1 VIGLAVARSRPAAYD
16 AAMTELDR
24 LDATALAELV
34 RTKKATPRELVDHA
48 IARIEKL
55 NPALNAVVTPMFD
68 QARKAADAPLADGPF
83 AGVPFLV
90 KDILA
95 AVDGVRFTSGSRML
109 SDFVASEDSVL
120 IERLR
125 RAGFIFVGK
134 TNVPEFGF
142 LPTTESQLFGPCKN
156 PWNLGHTTGGSSGG
170 SATAVAARM
179 VPVAHANDGGGST
192 RIPASCC
199 GLFGLKPTRGRTTL
213 APALGDVMGGLV
225 AEHVV
230 SLSVRD
236 SAAILDATHGPSLGD
251 PYYAVPPSR
260 PYALEAKTPPGRLRI
275 GVSGRPISGVGVH
288 ADCLS
293 ALEDAKQLLTELGH
307 EVVDRDIFLPGDM
320 FLEAF
325 SVMWTAGAAAT
336 LDGLALL
343 TGRKASAENV
353 EPMSYALAEAG
364 RQRTAGE
371 YLVAVAIL
379 QRLTREWAKQR
390 ADLDVLVTPTL
401 GQPPVALGSFDVPD
415 NPLAG
420 LFLAAEFAPFTP
432 LQNMTGEPAAN
443 VPLYWNAAGLP
454 VGVQIIG
461 RYGDEATLFRLAA
474 QLEEARPW
482 AARIPPLA
490 L

>member
-1 VIGLAVARSRPAAYD
+1 
-16 AAMTELDR
+16 M
-24 LDATALAELV
+24 
-34 RTKKATPRELVDHA
+34 
-48 IARIEKL
+48 
-55 NPALNAVVTPMFD
+55 
-68 QARKAADAPLADGPF
+68 
-83 AGVPFLV
+83 
-90 KDILA
+90 
-95 AVDGVRFTSGSRML
+95 
-109 SDFVASEDSVL
+109 
-120 IERLR
+120 
-125 RAGFIFVGK
+125 
-134 TNVPEFGF
+134 
-142 LPTTESQLFGPCKN
+142 
-156 PWNLGHTTGGSSGG
+156 
-170 SATAVAARM
+170 
-179 VPVAHANDGGGST
+179 
-192 RIPASCC
+192 
-199 GLFGLKPTRGRTTL
+199 
-213 APALGDVMGGLV
+213 
-225 AEHVV
+225 
-230 SLSVRD
+230 
-236 SAAILDATHGPSLGD
+236 
-251 PYYAVPPSR
+251 
-260 PYALEAKTPPGRLRI
+260 
-275 GVSGRPISGVGVH
+275 GVH

-443 VPLYWNAAGLP
+443 APLYWNAAGLP

-461 RYGDEATLFRLAA
+461 RYGDEATLSARRPSSTRHCPGPRAFRRSRSDRGRASGRA
-474 QLEEARPW
+474 PRRRRARDGRHRRG
-482 AARIPPLA
+482 ARGIGARIRHAASPTCCSSFRGPPPKSCSSPPAPLQA
-490 L
+490 